1 MIVDLVKR
9 YNVLL
14 VAILFLLISL
24 YTITTGVR
32 GPGRENI
39 AGKFVHYI
47 ATPIESGITA
57 AVDGVRGVWTGYIYL
72 VNLREENSRLKRTVD
87 VLTMENNILREKALL
102 GERLSEYLDF
112 KETYPYKLTAARI
125 IGKDSLRLYHTVI
138 IDKGIDSGIVRY
150 MGAITSQG
158 VYGKVIE
165 VYPNSSKVM
174 LLIDRNSAIDA
185 IVQRSRVK
193 GIVEGRGS
201 EKLLLKYISK
211 KADVV
216 LGDLVITSGL
226 GGVFPKGLPI
236 GRIVEIKSDEDGF
249 FKTVRLEPVVDIDR
263 VEEIFVLTGRRGIK
277 GKD

>member
-24 YTITTGVR
+24 YTITTGLR
-32 GPGRENI
+32 GPGSEHI
-39 AGKFVHYI
+39 VGKIVHYV
-47 ATPIESGITA
+47 ATPIESAITA
-57 AVDGVRGVWTGYIYL
+57 MVDGVRGVWTGYIYL
-72 VNLREENSRLKRTVD
+72 VNLSEENSRLKKTVD

-102 GERLSEYLDF
+102 GERLSAYLDF
-112 KETYPYKLTAARI
+112 KQTYPYRLTAARI

-138 IDKGIDSGIVRY
+138 IDKGRDSGIERY

-165 VYPNSSKVM
+165 VYPDSSKVM
-174 LLIDRNSAIDA
+174 LLIDHNSAIDA

-201 EKLLLKYISK
+201 EKPLLKYISK

-236 GRIVEIKSDEDGF
+236 GRIVEIKIDEGGF

-263 VEEIFVLTGRRGIK
+263 VEEIFVLTSRK
-277 GKD
+277 GVEAKD